1 MLARAKRDYYAVLGV
16 PRDAGREEIKRAFRA
31 LAAEVHP
38 DVSAEPD
45 AAERFR
51 EIAEAYDVLSR
62 PESRASYDRLG
73 VVRHTAERRERATR
87 RDTESSGPSRRRAG
101 ERGADVTVEIRLGHR
116 DAARGTGRDVRFDS
130 VDVCPH
136 CLGIGRVVSRAC
148 DDCGGTG
155 QARVERTVH
164 IRVPPGAKD
173 GETIRYP
180 GEGQPGGTGAGA
192 GDVIVVLRVEPVP
205 DRPLVRRLA
214 VGGVACAVGLA
225 VVVAIV
231 Q

>member
-16 PRDAGREEIKRAFRA
+16 PRDAGRDEIKRAFRA

-38 DVSAEPD
+38 DVSTEPD
-45 AAERFR
+45 AHERFR

-73 VVRHTAERRERATR
+73 AARRTAERRGHATR
-87 RDTESSGPSRRRAG
+87 RDTEPSGRSWRRAG
-101 ERGADVTVEIRLGHR
+101 ERGADVTVEIRLGRR
-116 DAARGTGRDVRFDS
+116 DAARGAGRDVRFDS
-130 VDVCPH
+130 VDVCPQ

-148 DDCGGTG
+148 GDCGGTG

-164 IRVPPGAKD
+164 VRVPPGATD

-180 GEGQPGGTGAGA
+180 GEGQPGGTGADA
-192 GDVIVVLRVEPVP
+192 GDVIVVVRVPPIP
-205 DRPLVRRLA
+205 DRPLVRRFA
-214 VGGVACAVGLA
+214 VAGVACAVGLA
-225 VVVAIV
+225 VLVAV
-231 Q
+231 LQ